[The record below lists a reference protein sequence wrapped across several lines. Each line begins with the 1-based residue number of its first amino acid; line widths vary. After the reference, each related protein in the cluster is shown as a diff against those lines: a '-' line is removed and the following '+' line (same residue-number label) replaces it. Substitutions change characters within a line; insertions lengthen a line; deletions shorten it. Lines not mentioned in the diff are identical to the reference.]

1 MLLFGIKENV
11 KYEEIIKSSKFI
23 SLIFRVDSQ
32 KDVYLYLDNIKKE
45 YPGATHYCYG
55 YVIDNEK
62 KSSDD
67 SEPSKTA
74 GYPIMKQIEGNG
86 LNYVLLVV
94 VRYFGGI
101 KLGIGPLTRTYSK
114 MAGEVIKKA
123 CKVSLVK
130 RYNVNVSF
138 SYKEIKKVD
147 FILKDSKVID
157 KVFDNNVSYNAF
169 VTKETLEKLS
179 KYDISINKEVY
190 IEKE

>member
-1 MLLFGIKENV
+1 
-11 KYEEIIKSSKFI
+11 
-23 SLIFRVDSQ
+23 
-32 KDVYLYLDNIKKE
+32 
-45 YPGATHYCYG
+45 
-55 YVIDNEK
+55 
-62 KSSDD
+62 
-67 SEPSKTA
+67 
-74 GYPIMKQIEGNG
+74 MKQIEGNG
-86 LNYVLLVV
+86 LNYVLLVI

-130 RYNVNVSF
+130 GYNVNVSF

-157 KVFDNNVSYNAF
+157 KVFDNNVSYNAI